1 MYGSRSMARTAGGG
15 RMIEQTSVQISALRE
30 RWHAERELR
39 YARRNRIRHIDR
51 LLDELEMLN
60 IAEETQL
67 PTELAVRVQR
77 LAAEMEHPLANRA
90 LEDLAIAESMD
101 ALYDLQDGL
110 MLTLDGVEDEEES

>member
-1 MYGSRSMARTAGGG
+1 MARTAGTG
-15 RMIEQTSVQISALRE
+15 RMIQETSVQISALRE
-30 RWHAERELR
+30 RWHVEREMR

-67 PTELAVRVQR
+67 PAELAVRVQQ
-77 LAAEMEHPLANRA
+77 LAAEMEHPIGERPP
-90 LEDLAIAESMD
+90 EDLTIAESMD

-110 MLTLDGVEDEEES
+110 MLTLDGVEDEDEP

>member
-1 MYGSRSMARTAGGG
+1 MARTVGTG

-39 YARRNRIRHIDR
+39 DARRNRIRNMDR

-67 PTELAVRVQR
+67 PTELALRVQR
-77 LAAEMEHPLANRA
+77 LAAEMDHPLANRA
-90 LEDLAIAESMD
+90 FEDLTIAESMD

-110 MLTLDGVEDEEES
+110 MPTLDGVEDEEEP